1 MASRRRACVELVP
14 VGVVRS
20 PFATILDAPRQGHLT
35 EALSRIEVYERFAP
49 ALGAIG
55 LAREDAPPG
64 AERLLVV
71 TWAHLAD
78 RTHLARVDGTGAFE
92 GRSPHRPN
100 PILVT
105 EVEVLAREGNVLV
118 VRGLDMVD
126 GTPVLDLKPA
136 HAEHEGPMPF
146 LRATAEAAGRGDA
159 RF

>member
-1 MASRRRACVELVP
+1 M
-14 VGVVRS
+14 GVVRS
-20 PFATILDAPRQGHLT
+20 PFATVLDAPRQGHLT
-35 EALSRIEVYERFAP
+35 DTVSRVEIFDRFAP
-49 ALGAIG
+49 ALGGIG
-55 LAREDAPPG
+55 LAQGDAPPSSAG
-64 AERLLVV
+64 AARPRLLVV

-78 RTHLARVDGTGAFE
+78 RAHLARVDGTGAFE

-105 EVEVLAREGNVLV
+105 EVELVAREGNVLV

-136 HAEHEGPMPF
+136 EPEHEGPMPF
-146 LRATAEAAGRGDA
+146 LRATAEAAERGDA